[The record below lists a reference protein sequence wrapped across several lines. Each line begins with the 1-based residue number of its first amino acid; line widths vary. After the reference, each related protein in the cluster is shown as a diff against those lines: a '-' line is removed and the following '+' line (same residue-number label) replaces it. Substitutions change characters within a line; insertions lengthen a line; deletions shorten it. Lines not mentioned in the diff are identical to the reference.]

1 MKAFFSGVWE
11 YRVDGFSIGGE
22 VVTADAAIE
31 LDMEDIVEAETAE
44 LV

>member
-1 MKAFFSGVWE
+1 MVSLL
-11 YRVDGFSIGGE
+11 GE